1 MASLSQPLVHGR
13 PPEPTRSR
21 GEAAANDGAIHH
33 IASPDPDAPQA
44 REIDAT
50 ITAMHALLSAARPQS
65 SAEALTLLRLHFPQ
79 VSLTNR
85 VAAIATV
92 LRF

>member
-1 MASLSQPLVHGR
+1 MASLSQPLVQGR
-13 PPEPTRSR
+13 PPEPTRPR
-21 GEAAANDGAIHH
+21 GEPVPTNVAT
-33 IASPDPDAPQA
+33 PDLDAPRA
-44 REIDAT
+44 HEIDAT

-85 VAAIATV
+85 VAAIAAV

>member
-1 MASLSQPLVHGR
+1 MASLSQPLVHGH

-21 GEAAANDGAIHH
+21 GEPAAVNGAT
-33 IASPDPDAPQA
+33 PDLDAPQA

-85 VAAIATV
+85 VAAIAAV